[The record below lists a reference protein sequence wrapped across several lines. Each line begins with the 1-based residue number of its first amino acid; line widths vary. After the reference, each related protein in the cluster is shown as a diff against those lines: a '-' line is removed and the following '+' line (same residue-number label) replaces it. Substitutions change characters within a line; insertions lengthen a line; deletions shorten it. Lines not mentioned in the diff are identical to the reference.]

1 MTESG
6 INARAC
12 VFDAYVI
19 CDRIHVIK
27 CVGRTCGVRIRKE
40 GPMVHQVSS
49 TAGASAWCTGSRS
62 AFSCRASILV
72 DARRMITRILAQ
84 KARAALLAICIS
96 ASPVMAESRPGAL
109 PDLRV
114 AKGLNNIKEAWL
126 ADSTTRYRHF
136 VLGAPYEAASF
147 VVRTAD
153 NRIVKLTLPETSVF
167 EDRQPRLVDL
177 DGDGNDE
184 IVLVRSQV
192 GKGAA
197 VAIIGLVDDRLK
209 IITETPP
216 TGHQNTWINPAGIAD
231 FDGDGILDIAY
242 VQMPH
247 VLGHLRIWTMRGG
260 KLIEIGRLPDTSN
273 HVAGSRDIGL
283 SVVADF
289 DGDGVADLAL
299 PSLDRRSLRFITAKG
314 GLRELARVVLPAPAV
329 ADFRLEIVAGKP
341 VVVVGL
347 GGGRTFRASY
357 P

>member
-1 MTESG
+1 
-6 INARAC
+6 
-12 VFDAYVI
+12 
-19 CDRIHVIK
+19 
-27 CVGRTCGVRIRKE
+27 
-40 GPMVHQVSS
+40 
-49 TAGASAWCTGSRS
+49 
-62 AFSCRASILV
+62 
-72 DARRMITRILAQ
+72 MITRILA
-84 KARAALLAICIS
+84 RDICIT
-96 ASPVMAESRPGAL
+96 ALAVCVWLSPAAAETRPGAI

-114 AKGLNNIKEAWL
+114 AKGLKNIKEAWL
-126 ADSTTRYRHF
+126 ADATTRYRHF
-136 VLGAPYEAASF
+136 VLGARYEAASV

-153 NRIVKLTLPETSVF
+153 NRTVKLTLPETSVF

-192 GKGAA
+192 GLGAA
-197 VAIIGLVDDRLK
+197 LAIIGLVDDRLK
-209 IITETPP
+209 ILAETPP

-231 FDGDGILDIAY
+231 FDGDGVLDVAY

-247 VLGHLRIWTMRGG
+247 VLGRLRVWTMREG
-260 KLIEIGRLPDTSN
+260 KLIEIGTLPDTSN

-289 DGDGVADLAL
+289 NGDGVADLAL

-314 GLRELARVVLPAPAV
+314 GVGEFARVPLPAPAV
-329 ADFRLEIVAGKP
+329 ADFRLEMLAGKP

-347 GGGRTFRASY
+347 SGGRTFRASY

>member
-1 MTESG
+1 M
-6 INARAC
+6 
-12 VFDAYVI
+12 
-19 CDRIHVIK
+19 
-27 CVGRTCGVRIRKE
+27 
-40 GPMVHQVSS
+40 
-49 TAGASAWCTGSRS
+49 
-62 AFSCRASILV
+62 V
-72 DARRMITRILAQ
+72 DALRGCTKFSRATFRAKITRILTLE
-84 KARAALLAICIS
+84 ARAVSLALCMSI
-96 ASPVMAESRPGAL
+96 SPVMAESRPGAL

-114 AKGLNNIKEAWL
+114 AKGLKNIKEAWL
-126 ADSTTRYRHF
+126 ADATTRYRHF
-136 VLGAPYEAASF
+136 VLGAPYEAASI

-153 NRIVKLTLPETSVF
+153 NRTVKLTLPATSVF

-197 VAIIGLVDDRLK
+197 LAIVGLVGDRLR
-209 IITETPP
+209 ILTETPP

-231 FDGDGILDIAY
+231 LDGDGILDIAY

-247 VLGHLRIWTMRGG
+247 VLGRLRIWTMRDG
-260 KLIEIGRLPDTSN
+260 KLIEIGTLPDTSN

-289 DGDGVADLAL
+289 NGDGIADLAL

-314 GLRELARVVLPAPAV
+314 GIRELGRVTLPAPAV
-329 ADFRLEIVAGKP
+329 ADFRTDVLEGGKP

-357 P
+357 R